1 MVACTKRKYKI
12 KGHCSND
19 LFLFPMK
26 EGERSLELFKLFGTV
41 VVETKE
47 AIESLQDT
55 SKEAEKT
62 SDSVGELGDKSK
74 KAGKTTTD
82 SVKPIPSNFSKVAKA
97 GATVVSAFTAI
108 VSAAV
113 ALAESTREY
122 RLEMG
127 KLETAFE
134 TAGHTT
140 EEAAEVYE
148 TFYSI
153 LGETDRAVEVSQH
166 IAKLCDSEE
175 QMKAMTEACIGAF
188 ALFDDSLPIEGLVE
202 AANETAKT
210 GQVTGVLADALNWA
224 GSSEE
229 EFQKK
234 LENCNTERERAAL
247 ITEELTDLYGDASKA
262 YQENNKDIIS
272 ATKAQEKLTAATSK
286 LGKAVEPLVTK
297 LKNGLAVAI
306 EHVADGFSYLI
317 EYGPIVQGVLFGV
330 SETVEDAAEKVEL
343 FKSRLETLEETPP
356 ALWTPE
362 LQAQKDQL
370 VLALATAESQYDKLV
385 EAERE
390 AAEEASEA
398 VESTAGSVEKFT
410 EITDKYVEDAKAL
423 FEGFAETYDNIK
435 SKVSGWFEPFEKE
448 SVRVNTSITQMLNAM
463 QSQIDFNNAYSE
475 NLQKLKEYG
484 LGSLSEAFQ
493 TYGAEGSVYADKIV
507 TAVEKAGGAT
517 TEEGQRIIQQF
528 SEMNTE
534 LKKSQEGLSETMWL
548 MDGDVE
554 QALQN
559 MTETYGIAI
568 EDLDKSEEASSAA
581 ISTFEAFLQ
590 GMNDKLPEITSTM
603 ESFGAKITSSLQSGI
618 GSVSI
623 PVSITTAGKIP
634 GHETGLDYV
643 PYDDYL
649 AYLHK
654 GEAVLTA
661 EEANAWRS
669 GKEVASNTNAQMRS
683 AGEVVETKAAGQN
696 EGIVY
701 ALSKILEEIT
711 DSNKE
716 LLQAVLSGQTIVLNN
731 RELGRVVREYA

>member
-1 MVACTKRKYKI
+1 MTFY
-12 KGHCSND
+12 
-19 LFLFPMK
+19 FFPMK

-41 VVETKE
+41 VVEIKD
-47 AIESLQDT
+47 AIDALQDT
-55 SKEAEKT
+55 TKEAEKT

-82 SVKPIPSNFSKVAKA
+82 SVKPIPTSFSKVAKA
-97 GATVVSAFTAI
+97 GATVVGAFTAI

-134 TAGHTT
+134 SAGHTT

-210 GQVTGVLADALNWA
+210 GQLTGVLADALNWA

-234 LENCNTERERAAL
+234 LDACNSERERAAL

-262 YQENNKDIIS
+262 YQENNKDIID
-272 ATKAQEKLTAATSK
+272 ATKAQEKLTAATSRF
-286 LGKAVEPLVTK
+286 GKAVEPLVTK
-297 LKNGLAVAI
+297 LKNGFAEALNLL
-306 EHVADGFSYLI
+306 ADGFLYLTD
-317 EYGPIVQGVLFGV
+317 QGLVVRDTLVGV
-330 SETVEDAAEKVEL
+330 AETVEEAAEKVEF
-343 FKSRLETLEETPP
+343 FKEKLEELEEVHPM
-356 ALWTPE
+356 LWTPE
-362 LQAQKDQL
+362 LRQHKEDMVAGLKE
-370 VLALATAESQYDKLV
+370 AEKQYDELV
-385 EAERE
+385 KAEQE
-390 AAEEASEA
+390 AADEASKAAET
-398 VESTAGSVEKFT
+398 TAKSVEKFS

-435 SKVSGWFEPFEKE
+435 GKVSGWFDPFEKV
-448 SVRVNTSITQMLNAM
+448 SVRVNTSISQMLKGM
-463 QSQIDFNNAYSE
+463 QSQIDFNKSYTE
-475 NLQKLKEYG
+475 DLQKLKEYG

-517 TEEGQRIIQQF
+517 TEEGQKIIQQF
-528 SEMNTE
+528 AEMDAE

-554 QALQN
+554 KALEQ
-559 MTETYGIAI
+559 MTTAYGAAI
-568 EDLDKSEEASSAA
+568 QDLDKSDEASSAA
-581 ISTFEAFLQ
+581 ISTFESFLK

-603 ESFGAKITSSLQSGI
+603 ESFGAKITASLQSGI

-623 PVSITTAGKIP
+623 PVSITTTGKIP
-634 GHETGLDYV
+634 GHESGLDYV

-661 EEANAWRS
+661 EEANAWRA
-669 GKEVASNTNAQMRS
+669 GKEVASNANAQVRS
-683 AGEVVETKAAGQN
+683 SGEVAETKTAGQN
-696 EGIVY
+696 DGIVY
-701 ALSKILEEIT
+701 ALGKILEEIT

-716 LLQAVLSGQTIVLNN
+716 LLQAVLSGQTIVMNS